1 MKKFFTIAAVVLVIG
16 LIALGAFAQF
26 AVPTALTNYLK
37 SVVIDSTHAQEVT
50 LQMNALPNAKIAL
63 GYVDSLHCTADDAT
77 IGDLNLKKATLDGS
91 TLNINIKEII
101 FPTEGIS
108 REEHTNRCL
117 NSAGSLELSGVITE
131 DALSSFL
138 EEKVSQLKDPKVTM
152 SPEGIT
158 AAAKV
163 KILGREADVQIGGQ
177 IIAREGDLY
186 FQMLHLNVEN
196 AILRRVNLDKFLG
209 DFNLTEAVKMPF
221 GLQFRTVEMRQ
232 GEAFVKATRN

>member
-1 MKKFFTIAAVVLVIG
+1 MKKILTVIVVVLIVAAVAAV
-16 LIALGAFAQF
+16 ACAQF
-26 AVPTALTNYLK
+26 VVPNALSNYLK
-37 SVVIDSTHAQEVT
+37 SKVIDLTHAHEVS
-50 LQMNALPNAKIAL
+50 LQLNALPSAKISL

-77 IGDLNLKKATLDGS
+77 IGDLNLKKAVLDGS
-91 TLNINIKEII
+91 TLKIDIKEII

-117 NSAGSLELSGVITE
+117 SSAGSLELSGVITE
-131 DALSSFL
+131 EALRDFL
-138 EEKVSQLKDPKVTM
+138 ERKVDQLKELKVTM

-158 AAAKV
+158 ASAKV

-177 IIAREGDLY
+177 IIARDGDLY

-196 AILRRVNLDKFLG
+196 AILRRVNLDRFLG

>member
-1 MKKFFTIAAVVLVIG
+1 MKKIFTVIVVVLIVAAVAAV
-16 LIALGAFAQF
+16 ACAQF
-26 AVPTALTNYLK
+26 VVPNALSNYLK
-37 SVVIDSTHAQEVT
+37 SKVIDLTHAHEVT
-50 LQMNALPNAKIAL
+50 LQLNALPSAKISL

-77 IGDLNLKKATLDGS
+77 IGDLNLKKAVLDGS
-91 TLNINIKEII
+91 TLKIDVKEIV

-117 NSAGSLELSGVITE
+117 TSAGSLELSGVITE
-131 DALSSFL
+131 DALRDFL
-138 EEKVSQLKDPKVTM
+138 ERKVDHLKELQVTM
-152 SPEGIT
+152 SPEGIG
-158 AAAKV
+158 ASAKV

-177 IIAREGDLY
+177 IIARDGDLY

-221 GLQFRTVEMRQ
+221 GLQFRTVEMRN

>member
-1 MKKFFTIAAVVLVIG
+1 MKKFLTAIVVLLIVAAVAIV
-16 LIALGAFAQF
+16 ACAQF
-26 AVPTALTNYLK
+26 IVPNALSNYLK
-37 SVVIDSTHAQEVT
+37 SKVIDLTHAQEVT
-50 LQMNALPNAKIAL
+50 LHLNAMPSAKISL

-77 IGDLNLKKATLDGS
+77 IGDLNLKKAVLEGS
-91 TLNINIKEII
+91 TLKINIKEII

-117 NSAGSLELSGVITE
+117 SSASSLELSGVITE
-131 DALSSFL
+131 EALRDFL
-138 EEKVSQLKDPKVTM
+138 VRKIDHLKDTKVTM
-152 SPEGIT
+152 SPEGIS
-158 AAAKV
+158 ASAKV

-177 IIAREGDLY
+177 IIVRDGDLY
-186 FQMLHLNVEN
+186 FQMLNLNVEN
-196 AILRRVNLDKFLG
+196 AILRRVNLDRFLG

>member
-1 MKKFFTIAAVVLVIG
+1 MKKFFTIIGVLLVVAVIAVI
-16 LIALGAFAQF
+16 ACAQF
-26 AVPTALTNYLK
+26 VVPNALSNYLK
-37 SVVIDSTHAQEVT
+37 SKVIDLTHAQEVT
-50 LQMNALPNAKIAL
+50 LQLNALPSAKISL
-63 GYVDSLHCTADDAT
+63 GYVDSLYCTADDAT
-77 IGDLNLKKATLDGS
+77 IGDLNLKRAVLDGS
-91 TLNINIKEII
+91 TLKIDVKEIL

-117 NSAGSLELSGVITE
+117 TSAGSLELSGVITE
-131 DALSSFL
+131 EALRTFL
-138 EEKVSQLKDPKVTM
+138 AQKVDRLQNPQVNM

-158 AAAKV
+158 ASAKV

-177 IIAREGDLY
+177 IIARDGDLY
-186 FQMLHLNVEN
+186 FQMLNLNVEN
-196 AILRRVNLDKFLG
+196 AILRRVNLDRFLG

>member
-1 MKKFFTIAAVVLVIG
+1 MKKVFTAIVVVLIVAAVAAV
-16 LIALGAFAQF
+16 ACAQF
-26 AVPTALTNYLK
+26 VVPTALSNYLK
-37 SVVIDSTHAQEVT
+37 SKVIDLTHAHEVT
-50 LQMNALPNAKIAL
+50 LQLNALPNAKISL

-77 IGDLNLKKATLDGS
+77 IGDLNLKKAVLDGS
-91 TLNINIKEII
+91 TLKIDIKEII

-117 NSAGSLELSGVITE
+117 TSAGSLELSGVITE
-131 DALSSFL
+131 DALRDFL
-138 EEKVSQLKDPKVTM
+138 ERKVDHLKDPQVTM
-152 SPEGIT
+152 SPEGIS

-177 IIAREGDLY
+177 IIARDGDLY
-186 FQMLHLNVEN
+186 FQMLNLHVEN
-196 AILRRVNLDKFLG
+196 AILRRVNLDRFLG

>member
-1 MKKFFTIAAVVLVIG
+1 MKKVFTAIVVVLIVAAVAAV
-16 LIALGAFAQF
+16 ACAQF
-26 AVPTALTNYLK
+26 VVPTALSNYLK
-37 SVVIDSTHAQEVT
+37 SKVIDLTHAHEVT
-50 LQMNALPNAKIAL
+50 LQLNALPNAKISL

-77 IGDLNLKKATLDGS
+77 IGDLNLKKAVLDGS
-91 TLNINIKEII
+91 TLKIDIKEII

-117 NSAGSLELSGVITE
+117 TSAGSLELSGVITE
-131 DALSSFL
+131 DALRDFL
-138 EEKVSQLKDPKVTM
+138 ERKVDHLKDPQVTM
-152 SPEGIT
+152 SPEGIS

-177 IIAREGDLY
+177 IIARDGDLY
-186 FQMLHLNVEN
+186 FQMINLHVEN
-196 AILRRVNLDKFLG
+196 AILRRVNLDRFLG